1 MHVASNKYLI
11 THTKIDFP
19 SFRDKIGKMNHMKSF
34 IHLHPH
40 RKLQL
45 IIIFFLL
52 SWLVGTF
59 LIHRFES
66 AQHWSYFDAFY
77 FTVITTATIGF
88 WDLVPHSMEGKILT
102 MLYAI
107 IYVPLFLYS
116 MTLVFQGKLQ
126 KIHEQEELFERNI
139 CKTEKD
145 VERIIEDSASGK

>member
-88 WDLVPHSMEGKILT
+88 
-102 MLYAI
+102 
-107 IYVPLFLYS
+107 
-116 MTLVFQGKLQ
+116 
-126 KIHEQEELFERNI
+126 
-139 CKTEKD
+139 
-145 VERIIEDSASGK
+145 